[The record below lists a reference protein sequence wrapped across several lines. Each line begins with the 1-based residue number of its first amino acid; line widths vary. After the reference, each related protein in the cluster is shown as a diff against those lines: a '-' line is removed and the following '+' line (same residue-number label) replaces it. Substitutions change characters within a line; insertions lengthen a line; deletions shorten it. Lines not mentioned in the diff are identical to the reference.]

1 MGCQIQR
8 MFALNVQFYWG
19 HEIILFKV
27 NHDYDILVHEII
39 LFKVNHDYDILV
51 RRIFFHN
58 FKYDYDILEL

>member
-1 MGCQIQR
+1 

-39 LFKVNHDYDILV
+39 LFKGSRGGCEKLSNSADVCT
-51 RRIFFHN
+51 
-58 FKYDYDILEL
+58 